1 MLIEQLNCLQDTF
14 SDSAFLTDTY
24 HGNTQLASKFRE
36 QQLYITQV
44 SINPVN
50 FSLTHH
56 DIPTSSSTTQAE

>member
-1 MLIEQLNCLQDTF
+1 MLIEQLNCFEIALGL
-14 SDSAFLTDTY
+14 SDSVFLTDTY

-44 SINPVN
+44 SISPVN
-50 FSLTHH
+50 LTHH